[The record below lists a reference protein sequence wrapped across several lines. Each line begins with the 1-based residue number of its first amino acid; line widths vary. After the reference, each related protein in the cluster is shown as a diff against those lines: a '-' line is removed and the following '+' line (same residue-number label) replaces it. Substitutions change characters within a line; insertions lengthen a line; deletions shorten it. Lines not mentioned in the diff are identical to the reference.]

1 VSERE
6 RIICT
11 DHTVFGS
18 SDKTGSS
25 RLKKKILGLL
35 ENIVQDSNS
44 SLSPEMY
51 RGFAGNY
58 QRDLTKKDHSIKEAR
73 SELVLAQKKLLGT
86 RHTLEQI
93 EYDASDWG
101 KVNKESD
108 RLEAILR
115 HQTDHLQAEYL
126 QLLVKK
132 IQEKRDDDAIISTD
146 EDEDKVNKCKKDCKD
161 DTSKDKVNDEKSS
174 DANKQKKRGDDIDDM
189 DKETL
194 YRHANALTRE
204 LALLKQLRKEKTD
217 KLTNLQLQMP
227 SQRHQEYKRLISM
240 CCNVSY
246 NNVDVMLLPLLL
258 SFDQLGLPP
267 P

>member
-11 DHTVFGS
+11 DHTVFGSS

-73 SELVLAQKKLLGT
+73 SELALAQKKLLGT

-108 RLEAILR
+108 HLEAILR

-132 IQEKRDDDAIISTD
+132 IQEKRDNNAD
-146 EDEDKVNKCKKDCKD
+146 EDEKKVNQCKKDSKN
-161 DTSKDKVNDEKSS
+161 DTSKDEASDEKSS
-174 DANKQKKRGDDIDDM
+174 DAIKQKKRGDDIDDM

-194 YRHANALTRE
+194 HRHANALTRE

-246 NNVDVMLLPLLL
+246 NNVDMMLLPLLL